1 MILTLDLFFLAAL
14 VLQKFKLEEFPVTLH
29 RLNPRVLRELNSEV
43 QKSFL
48 PSCGLLQ
55 GGQGPPVPSGTLD
68 GIRNRIFLHV
78 FGSAHRVC
86 AKQGTIC
93 NNNNNNNMN
102 NALQA
107 DLTAFWSKQ
116 FSHPGCFTVK
126 LKLHSATIQTHQRS
140 HQPSR
145 GIPG

>member
-29 RLNPRVLRELNSEV
+29 RLNPRVLRELRFRNLFSPAVAFCRGDRGPQYPQVLWMTSETE
-43 QKSFL
+43 SFYTSL
-48 PSCGLLQ
+48 AQC
-55 GGQGPPVPSGTLD
+55 T
-68 GIRNRIFLHV
+68 I
-78 FGSAHRVC
+78 C

-93 NNNNNNNMN
+93 KNNNNNN

-107 DLTAFWSKQ
+107 DLTTFWSKQ